1 MIDSFKKFQAQTTN
15 YPLGIE
21 VTKAEGSYVYG
32 RKKKYLDLKNMSG
45 GSNFVVE
52 QPEPCNGKAW

>member
-32 RKKKYLDLKNMSG
+32 RKKKVSG
-45 GSNFVVE
+45 LSCRSISTKLRAL
-52 QPEPCNGKAW
+52 QSRTK

>member
-32 RKKKYLDLKNMSG
+32 RKKSI
-45 GSNFVVE
+45 
-52 QPEPCNGKAW
+52 WI